1 MENVTNREKVI
12 VRTSV
17 IGIICNFILV
27 AFKATVGILANSISI
42 ILDAV
47 NNFSDA
53 FSSVLTIIGTKLAN
67 KKPDDKHPYGYGRI
81 EYITSVTIALIIL
94 VAAVTS
100 GIESVQKI
108 INPGETDHSIAGA
121 IVIGAAILIK
131 LCLGLFVKGQGKK
144 VDSQS
149 LVASGTDA
157 FMDAIL
163 SAATLV
169 AVIISL
175 VWHINIEGYLG
186 VIISIFIAKAGVEIL
201 AEGLGSLIGTKADIE
216 ITDKLKALIKTHA
229 GVKGAYDV
237 ILHSYGPNKIIGSV
251 HVEVED
257 DMTARE
263 MHALTHEIVQDV
275 YDQMEIILT
284 VGFYASNTSDPLSLE
299 MQNKIN
305 EIIKDYPDVFQMH
318 GFFKG
323 DDYATFDLVIKF
335 KADNEKIKGEVAS
348 KMHDLYPNYEF
359 IISVDSK
366 YTD

>member
-1 MENVTNREKVI
+1 MEKAVDREKVI

-17 IGIICNFILV
+17 IGIVCNFILV
-27 AFKATVGILANSISI
+27 VFKATVGLLANSISI

-53 FSSVLTIIGTKLAN
+53 FSSVLTIIGTKLSN

-81 EYITSVTIALIIL
+81 EYITSVAIALIIL

-108 INPGETDHSIAGA
+108 INPGETEHTIPGA
-121 IVIGAAILIK
+121 IVIGGAILVK

-157 FMDAIL
+157 FMDATL
-163 SAATLV
+163 STATLV
-169 AVIISL
+169 AVIVSL
-175 VWHINIEGYLG
+175 VWNINIEGYLG
-186 VIISIFIAKAGVEIL
+186 VVISLFIAKAGIEIL
-201 AEGLGSLIGTKADIE
+201 GEGLGSLIGTKADIE
-216 ITDKLKALIKTHA
+216 TTDKLKALIKTHN
-229 GVKGAYDV
+229 GVLGAYDV

-251 HVEVED
+251 HVEVKD
-257 DMTARE
+257 DMNAKE
-263 MHALTHEIVQDV
+263 IHALTHEITTDV
-275 YDQMEIILT
+275 YDKMGIILT
-284 VGFYASNTSDPLSLE
+284 VGFYASNTTDPLCLE
-299 MQNKIN
+299 MQNKIK
-305 EIIKDYPDVFQMH
+305 EIIKDYPDVIQMH

-323 DDYATFDLVIKF
+323 EDFAMFDLVIKF
-335 KADNEKIKGEVAS
+335 KADHEKIKGEVIK
-348 KMHDLYPNYEF
+348 KMEETYPSYKF
-359 IISVDSK
+359 TISVDSK